1 MTKDDSPSTEGV
13 MVPRRP
19 PVVIRLWPF
28 VSARCLSVAC
38 VQSIIL
44 CDFVSPF
51 PAIDHQILR
60 SLLARRIADRQT
72 MWLIDQILNSGAGI
86 LADECPSIYFPG
98 DDLFAANRPRGQPQQ
113 QSTRQSKQQYWV
125 SVCG

>member
-1 MTKDDSPSTEGV
+1 
-13 MVPRRP
+13 
-19 PVVIRLWPF
+19 
-28 VSARCLSVAC
+28 

-51 PAIDHQILR
+51 PAIDNQILR

-86 LADECPSIYFPG
+86 LADECPSIYIPG

-113 QSTRQSKQQYWV
+113 QSTRQS
-125 SVCG
+125 